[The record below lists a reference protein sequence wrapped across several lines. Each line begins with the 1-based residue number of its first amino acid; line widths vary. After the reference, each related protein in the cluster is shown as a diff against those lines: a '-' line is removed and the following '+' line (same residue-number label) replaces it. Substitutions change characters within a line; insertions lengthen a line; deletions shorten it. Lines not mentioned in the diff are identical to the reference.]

1 MAETDEKINA
11 EAATFFKQGKEHNAH
26 KRYGAAIEA
35 YTKAT
40 ELKPDFAEAFN
51 NRGIAYG
58 NKGDYDKA
66 IADYTEA
73 VRLNP
78 NFAEAFCTRGN
89 TYAQKG
95 DYDKAIADYT
105 EAVRLKPNDASAFL
119 NRGIAYSDTGDHGR
133 AIADYNEAIRL
144 QPDYAEA
151 FNNRGGAYGKKGEHD
166 KAIADF
172 GEAIRL
178 KPKNAKA
185 FNNRGVAYGNKGD
198 YGKAIADYTE
208 AIRLQPDLAEAFCAR
223 GNTYTSKGDYDKA
236 IADYDEA
243 IRLQPDYA
251 LAFFGRGFA
260 YSSKGNHD
268 KAIADCDE
276 AVRLKSDYAL
286 AFFGRGFAYRNKGD
300 YSKAIA
306 DYNEATRLQPDLAAR
321 ASYQDIVWK
330 IAPDDLWNYETET
343 LVKFRHF
350 FARFIV
356 VCKKKGTDSEA
367 HKELVRALHSLWK
380 ACFFDEFK
388 PEVADNT
395 RVYQYTDVETFEKM
409 FRSRALRLAPAAY
422 QNDSEKGK
430 VFFAEIERILKKD
443 KTHPL
448 LLKAVQELKTYSAEE
463 SITYIRSFSEEA
475 DGIVMWNS
483 SYGHSGE
490 GVAVGIDRRKLKG
503 GFGAGDVFR
512 KTQNDGEKADEGKEE
527 SQNLKLDQTGLYKV
541 LYVKKGGEKK
551 GYDERLKK
559 IADCLKKLPPEDFE
573 DKEFLDSL
581 SRLVAPISHLIKHDY
596 FRHEKEYR
604 LIHTVEIKTD
614 ANYIK
619 SAAFSEG
626 IYIDTEPVLFKKK
639 PQTEDDKIWVGPKVN
654 PVDYQKNKTL
664 V

>member
-11 EAATFFKQGKEHNAH
+11 EAAAFWERGNARYAQKE
-26 KRYGAAIEA
+26 YGAAIEA

-40 ELKPDFAEAFN
+40 ELQPDFAEAFH
-51 NRGIAYG
+51 NRGNAYW
-58 NKGDYDKA
+58 N
-66 IADYTEA
+66 
-73 VRLNP
+73 
-78 NFAEAFCTRGN
+78 
-89 TYAQKG
+89 KG

-144 QPDYAEA
+144 QPDYAKA
-151 FNNRGGAYGKKGEHD
+151 FNNRGGAYEKKDEHD

-276 AVRLKSDYAL
+276 TVRLKPDYAL

-300 YSKAIA
+300 DKNCFLDFKEAANLNSRYIPWFTEFVDEKIKGGIDWFLTAFTYEELGTALHPFLRIIA
-306 DYNEATRLQPDLAAR
+306 
-321 ASYQDIVWK
+321 
-330 IAPDDLWNYETET
+330 
-343 LVKFRHF
+343 F
-350 FARFIV
+350 
-356 VCKKKGTDSEA
+356 CKKKGADSEA
-367 HKELVRALHSLWK
+367 HKELAQALHSLWK
-380 ACFFDEFK
+380 DCFVDESNASSGK
-388 PEVADNT
+388 YL
-395 RVYQYTDVETFEKM
+395 YQYASMSAFEKM
-409 FRSRALRLAPAAY
+409 FESRALRLAPTAY
-422 QNDSEKGK
+422 QNDSEEGK
-430 VFFAEIERILKKD
+430 VFFAEIEGIL
-443 KTHPL
+443 TASGAPPL
-448 LLKAVQELKTYSAEE
+448 LLDAIKKIKNHNTEE
-463 SITYIRSFSEEA
+463 SLTYIRSFSENA
-475 DGIVMWNS
+475 DEIVMWNS

-490 GVAVGIDRRKLKG
+490 GVAVGIDWEKLKG

-512 KTQNDGEKADEGKEE
+512 KLQDDEKKADKGNGEP
-527 SQNLKLDQTGLYKV
+527 QNLKLDQTGLYKV
-541 LYVKKGGEKK
+541 QYVKKDSDEK
-551 GYDERLKK
+551 LKK
-559 IADCLKKLPPEDFE
+559 IAGCLKSLPPADFN
-573 DKEFLDSL
+573 DADFFNAL
-581 SRLVAPISHLIKHDY
+581 SELCALISPLIKHDY
-596 FRHEKEYR
+596 FTHEHEYR
-604 LIHTVEIKTD
+604 LIHTGTMSADKD
-614 ANYIK
+614 YIK
-619 SAAFSEG
+619 GSVSKG
-626 IYIDTEPVLFKKK
+626 IYIDTEPLLFDFKADSPHSPDVVVL
-639 PQTEDDKIWVGPKVN
+639 GPKV
-654 PVDYQKNKTL
+654 DSIAEQKIRHLFKRKHYPDDAIKRSETPFR
-664 V
+664 